1 MPLNYTTP
9 EDAVMLVK
17 SGDRV
22 FIHGSAATPLILV
35 NALLARAGSISDVEL
50 TSIST
55 YGNIDWDHPQ
65 VLKSFYLNSLF
76 VSGNVREWA
85 NSDSGGYIPVF
96 LSEIPLLFDR
106 KILPIDV
113 AMIQVSPPDK
123 HGYCS
128 LGTSVDAALSA
139 VRNAK
144 KVIAHV
150 NPKMPRVLGDGIIP
164 VSSFSA
170 VVWQEA
176 EIIEVDY
183 ASQTNDITDR
193 IGANIAGLIE
203 NGATLQMGIG
213 AVPDAVLKCLI
224 NHKGLGIHSEMFSDG
239 ILPLVEKG
247 VITNEYKKVQRGK
260 IVSTFI
266 LGTRK
271 IYDFVD
277 NNPDVNCMDVS
288 FVNDTDIIRRNPK
301 VVAIN
306 SAIEID
312 ITGQICADSIGPYQ
326 YSGIGGQMDF
336 MRGAS
341 LSEGGKPVIGMPS
354 TTKSGMSRIVPFLKQ
369 GAGVVTTRG
378 HVHYVATEYG
388 VVNLYGK
395 NMDQRA
401 KLLISIA
408 HPAHREGLEKA
419 YYDRFCQLAAPKKR
433 NYLADSLSVQYIR
446 CLLR

>member
-1 MPLNYTTP
+1 MALNYTTP
-9 EDAVMLVK
+9 EEAVMQVE
-17 SGDRV
+17 SGNRV
-22 FIHGSAATPLILV
+22 FIHGSAATPIMLI
-35 NALLARAGSISDVEL
+35 NALLARAGSINNVEL

-55 YGNIDWDHPQ
+55 YGNIDWNHPE

-76 VSGNVREWA
+76 VSGNVRGWA
-85 NSDSGGYIPVF
+85 NSEYGGYVPVF
-96 LSEIPLLFDR
+96 LSEIPQLFDK
-106 KILPIDV
+106 KILPLDV
-113 AMIQVSPPDK
+113 AIIQVSPPDS

-139 VRNAK
+139 VRNAR

-164 VSSFSA
+164 ISSFSSA
-170 VVWQEA
+170 IWHETGLV
-176 EIIEVDY
+176 EVNY
-183 ASQTNDITDR
+183 AAQTDEVTDR
-193 IGANIAGLIE
+193 IGANIAGLID

-213 AVPDAVLKCLI
+213 SVPDAVLKCLV

-247 VITNEYKKVQRGK
+247 IITNEHKIIQRGK

-271 IYDFVD
+271 IYDFAD
-277 NNPDVNCMDVS
+277 NNPEVNCMDVA
-288 FVNDTDIIRRNPK
+288 FVNDSDIIRRNPK

-312 ITGQICADSIGPYQ
+312 ITGQICADSIGAYQ

-341 LSEGGKPVIGMPS
+341 LSEGGKPIIGMPS
-354 TTKSGMSRIVPFLKQ
+354 TTKNGVSRIVPFLKQ

-408 HPAHREGLEKA
+408 HPDHREMLEKA
-419 YYDRFCQLAAPKKR
+419 YTERFGQMAR
-433 NYLADSLSVQYIR
+433 SFI
-446 CLLR
+446 